1 MLAQHYNRTLQLNHP
16 PVAIPARLTKE
27 SKLTDVEK
35 RLPGAPAK
43 YGPHIVTKAA
53 ALAADGLIDA
63 EIAIELGIHVRTL
76 HAWKRVHPEFA
87 EALRS
92 AKDSVDDRV
101 EESLIE
107 SALGGE
113 YTEEVATASGQVVEV
128 RKLRHGDVQAQKW
141 WLANRRPKEY
151 SLTPRGARK
160 ALDFGVIDG
169 SAKSISE
176 AGVNVLRLM
185 AAGELSVE
193 EGQAAATVLAA
204 IARALETGELEQR
217 LAELEGT
224 SQKLLTHE

>member
-1 MLAQHYNRTLQLNHP
+1 M
-16 PVAIPARLTKE
+16 
-27 SKLTDVEK
+27 
-35 RLPGAPAK
+35 
-43 YGPHIVTKAA
+43 
-53 ALAADGLIDA
+53 
-63 EIAIELGIHVRTL
+63 
-76 HAWKRVHPEFA
+76 
-87 EALRS
+87 
-92 AKDSVDDRV
+92 
-101 EESLIE
+101 
-107 SALGGE
+107 
-113 YTEEVATASGQVVEV
+113 
-128 RKLRHGDVQAQKW
+128 QAQKW

-169 SAKSISE
+169 SPKSISE